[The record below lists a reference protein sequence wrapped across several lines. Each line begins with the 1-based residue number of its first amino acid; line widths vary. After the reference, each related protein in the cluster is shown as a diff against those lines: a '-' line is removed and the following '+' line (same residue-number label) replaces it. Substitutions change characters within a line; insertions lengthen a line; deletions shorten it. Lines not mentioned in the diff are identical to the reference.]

1 MWLTPGKASGRKKSA
16 PIPFTDTHE
25 EVQPH
30 RKTDYKL
37 MIYIV
42 SMAFNLRI

>member
-1 MWLTPGKASGRKKSA
+1 MWLTPGKASGRKNSA
-16 PIPFTDTHE
+16 PILLINIHE

-42 SMAFNLRI
+42 YMAFNPRI